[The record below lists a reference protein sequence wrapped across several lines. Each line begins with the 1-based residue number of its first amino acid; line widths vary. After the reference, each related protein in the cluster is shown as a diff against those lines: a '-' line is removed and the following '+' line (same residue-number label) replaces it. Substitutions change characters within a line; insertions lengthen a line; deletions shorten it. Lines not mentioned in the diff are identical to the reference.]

1 MPFNRKAEDVRDNLF
16 DGITDDWLMRRITN
30 GEAEDKFKQT
40 KRMTPEQLTIRL
52 NYEPQ
57 RQAA

>member
-30 GEAEDKFKQT
+30 GEAEDKFKQA
-40 KRMTPEQLTIRL
+40 KHMTPEQLLIRL